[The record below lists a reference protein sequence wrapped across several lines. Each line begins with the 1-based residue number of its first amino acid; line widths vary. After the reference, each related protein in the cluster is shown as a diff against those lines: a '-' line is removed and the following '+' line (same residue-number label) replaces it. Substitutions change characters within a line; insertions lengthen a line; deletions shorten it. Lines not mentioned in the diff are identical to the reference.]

1 MRSRLAPP
9 ALLPCRGFCPQ
20 ISAGHASLF
29 SSQPA
34 GVIHGARALRDT
46 DVASDISTVLTGLS
60 PHIRLSRSNAVG
72 VDRKTSGLIVT
83 WAPISML
90 VVLRSSTG
98 TARPGCHC
106 LWTLFEKGFDLSPQM
121 SAALAV
127 NALSN
132 ARARSSAAIGNGRTR
147 CRRSG
152 NSVAATRG
160 ERKSARKNSRALRE
174 YSLSIGVPRH
184 GCHGTLLIDVLAC
197 AANCAA
203 PRLPPDTELMANTCC
218 AKVGH
223 VS

>member
-1 MRSRLAPP
+1 RGCRSKDKRTYCDAG
-9 ALLPCRGFCPQ
+9 AHFDAGSIEEQHRG
-20 ISAGHASLF
+20 GT
-29 SSQPA
+29 A
-34 GVIHGARALRDT
+34 GVPL
-46 DVASDISTVLTGLS
+46 L
-60 PHIRLSRSNAVG
+60 
-72 VDRKTSGLIVT
+72 VD
-83 WAPISML
+83 
-90 VVLRSSTG
+90 
-98 TARPGCHC
+98 
-106 LWTLFEKGFDLSPQM
+106 
-121 SAALAV
+121 
-127 NALSN
+127 

-184 GCHGTLLIDVLAC
+184 GCHGTLLIDLLAC